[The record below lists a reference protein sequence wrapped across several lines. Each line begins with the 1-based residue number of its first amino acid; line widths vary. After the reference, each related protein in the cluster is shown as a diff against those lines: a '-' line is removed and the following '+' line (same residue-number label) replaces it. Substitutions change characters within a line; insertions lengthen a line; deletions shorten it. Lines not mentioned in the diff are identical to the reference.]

1 MQSFRNCN
9 LIQSQGGKFMD
20 RRSFIK
26 KAGLITGGA
35 AATAI
40 AAPAIAQ
47 SAPELKWRLTSGFPK
62 SLDTLYGGAE
72 RFAKMVSEMTDGKF
86 QIQTFASGEI
96 VPTPALA
103 EAVQKNTV
111 EMGHTASY
119 YHFGKDPT
127 FAFGSTVPFGLSSRG
142 LNAWFNYGGG
152 NELMNK
158 FYATFNIYGIPA
170 GNTGAQMGGWW
181 RKEINTVADMQGVK
195 FRVGGFGGA
204 VLAKLGV
211 IPANIPGGEIY
222 PALEKGTVDGAEWV
236 GPYDDEKLGFDK
248 VAKYYYYPGWWEGGT
263 TLHLF
268 VNLDQWKA
276 LPKNY
281 QAIIRAAAGAIN
293 VDMQAQYDA
302 LNPKALR
309 SLVSKGVQLRP
320 FSQEILSACFDAAVK
335 TYAEM
340 SATNA
345 AFKETYDSMRAFRN
359 EEFLWL
365 QIADGTYDN
374 FMYAQQRAGK
384 L

>member
-1 MQSFRNCN
+1 
-9 LIQSQGGKFMD
+9 MD

-26 KAGLITGGA
+26 KAGLIAGGA
-35 AATAI
+35 AASTAI

-47 SAPELKWRLTSGFPK
+47 SMPELKWRLTSAFPK

-72 RFAKMVSEMTDGKF
+72 RFAKLVGEMTDGKF
-86 QIQTFASGEI
+86 QIQSFASGEI
-96 VPTPALA
+96 VGTAGLA

-119 YHFGKDPT
+119 YYFGKDPT

-142 LNAWFNYGGG
+142 LNAWFYYAGG

-158 FYATFNIYGIPA
+158 FYNTFNIYGVPC

-181 RKEINTVADMQGVK
+181 RKEVNTVADMNGVK

-204 VLAKLGV
+204 VLSKLGV
-211 IPANIPGGEIY
+211 IPANIPGSDIY
-222 PALEKGTVDGAEWV
+222 PALEKGTVDAAEWV

-268 VNLDQWKA
+268 VNLDQWNA
-276 LPKNY
+276 LPKHY
-281 QAIIRAAAGAIN
+281 QAIVNAAAGAIN

-320 FSQEILSACFDAAVK
+320 FSQEILEACFDAAVK
-335 TYAEM
+335 TYDEM
-340 SATNA
+340 SANNA
-345 AFKETYDSMRAFRN
+345 AFKETYELMKAFRN

-365 QIADGTYDN
+365 QVADGTYDN
-374 FMYAQQRAGK
+374 FMYGQQRAGK

>member
-1 MQSFRNCN
+1 MT
-9 LIQSQGGKFMD
+9 MD

-26 KAGLITGGA
+26 KAGLATGA
-35 AATAI
+35 AAASAL

-47 SAPELKWRLTSGFPK
+47 EMPELKWRLTSGFPK

-72 RFAKMVSEMTDGKF
+72 RFAKAVGDMTGGKF
-86 QIQTFASGEI
+86 QIQAFASGEI
-96 VPTPALA
+96 VPTPGIVD
-103 EAVQKNTV
+103 AVQNSTV

-119 YHFGKDPT
+119 YYFGKDPT

-142 LNAWFNYGGG
+142 LNAWWYYGGAI
-152 NELMNK
+152 ELMNE
-158 FYATFNIYGIPA
+158 FYKGFNIYGLPA
-170 GNTGAQMGGWW
+170 GNTGCQMGGWW

-204 VLAKLGV
+204 VLSKLGV
-211 IPANIPGGEIY
+211 VPANIPGSDIY
-222 PALEKGTVDGAEWV
+222 PALEKGTVDAAEWV

-248 VAKYYYYPGWWEGGT
+248 VAKFYYYPGWWEGGT

-268 VNLDQWKA
+268 VNLERWNS
-276 LPKNY
+276 LSPMY
-281 QAIIRAAAGAIN
+281 QEIVKAAAGWAN

-309 SLVSKGVQLRP
+309 NLVSKGVQLRP
-320 FSQEILSACFDAAVK
+320 FSQEILSACYDAAVQ
-335 TYAEM
+335 TYDEM
-340 SATNA
+340 SAGNEN
-345 AFKETYDSMRAFRN
+345 FKKVYESMKAFRN

-365 QIADGTYDN
+365 QVADGTYDN
-374 FMYAQQRAGK
+374 FMYSQQQAGK